1 MRRAKNFGTPHA
13 YRQAWHR
20 TGQHTLRISI
30 QESDQSIGF
39 ILEGRIAGPW
49 VEELKRAWMELV
61 PRARGKQ
68 LQLDLRNVTYSDAG
82 GKKVLREIVEQTQA
96 QLITSSPW
104 TQYLAEEIRN
114 NK

>member
-1 MRRAKNFGTPHA
+1 MPIQR
-13 YRQAWHR
+13 AWHR

-39 ILEGRIAGPW
+39 ILEGRIVGPW

-61 PRARGKQ
+61 PRLGGKQ

-82 GKKVLREIVEQTQA
+82 GKDVLREIVGKTQA
-96 QLITSSPW
+96 ELITSSPW

-114 NK
+114 SKQ